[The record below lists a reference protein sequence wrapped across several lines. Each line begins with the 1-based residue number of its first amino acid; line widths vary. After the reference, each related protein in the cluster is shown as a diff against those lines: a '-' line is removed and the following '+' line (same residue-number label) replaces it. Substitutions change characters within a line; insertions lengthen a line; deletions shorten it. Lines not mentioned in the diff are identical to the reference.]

1 MTAIEMPRFL
11 IRAGSAGDWMI
22 WDRVTRG
29 AATLDDR
36 KLVRLSRDAA
46 EAALARLLAPGKRSP
61 TRRSVEASHWQVLY
75 GHQVIDCR
83 DETEAKVIARRLLK
97 RRLRIS
103 ARLVDG
109 KMTLWTVEGRDQLRA
124 WLSR

>member
-1 MTAIEMPRFL
+1 
-11 IRAGSAGDWMI
+11 MI

-29 AATLDDR
+29 AASLDDR

-46 EAALARLLAPGKRSP
+46 EAALARLLTPGKQSP
-61 TRRSVEASHWQVLY
+61 TRRSIEVGRWQVLY
-75 GHQVIDCR
+75 GHQVVDCR

-97 RRLRIS
+97 RRLKIS

-109 KMTLWTVEGRDQLRA
+109 QMILWTVEGRDQLRA